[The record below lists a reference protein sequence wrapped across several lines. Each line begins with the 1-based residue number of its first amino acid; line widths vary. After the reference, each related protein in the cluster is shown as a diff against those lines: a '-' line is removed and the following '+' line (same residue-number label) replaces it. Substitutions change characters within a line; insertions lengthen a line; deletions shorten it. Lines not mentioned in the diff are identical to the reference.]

1 MKAIWLACCACGDYG
16 LLQQEVEGRDVG
28 AQVLRV
34 GDLDGLV
41 SMARAFP
48 SRRGAAIIA
57 ASLFDT
63 EDVRKTVARLTAE
76 GRVSRVV
83 VLIETLDPSDIEG
96 LFRAG
101 ATEVIAAHSLCGNGR
116 AGEGTVDSDRR
127 MTIEPEAFAE
137 REPGAP
143 RATRGPR
150 VDEYGKAEAEHGRRP
165 RDPLAYDDAGGP
177 VPYGDDVLAEEMGC
191 VHGVNLA
198 DELDEVEGFA
208 GADEPC
214 AAASLAS
221 EPQPGQPAMPAWAQR
236 VTAAGETGMLSP
248 ASVSPVPA
256 PSAPAPSADASIPSR
271 RAPVVCAV
279 SGSGGCGKSTIVATM
294 AHAASL
300 LGLRAAVL
308 DLDLMFGNLYD
319 LLGVDAPHDMA
330 MLIEPS
336 AAGALAEPD
345 IVAASMRVAP
355 GVTLWGPVAAPEK
368 AELMARPVELLLD
381 VLCRESD
388 VVFVDTSVFWGDAV
402 AAAVAASDRC
412 LVVGD
417 AAVSSATS
425 ASRVIELASRV
436 GVPRTR
442 MSAVFNRFG
451 ARGADEDV
459 AMRFEIACALS
470 SKIRIADGGQDLA
483 ALMAF
488 GRADEAVGQTSAFAT
503 SVREATREMLVEL
516 GCAVGP
522 WSDMVADRATRTE
535 RPRIRLPWSREGD
548 SR

>member
-16 LLQQEVEGRDVG
+16 LLQQEVEGRDAG

-63 EDVRKTVARLTAE
+63 KDVRETVARLTAE

-83 VLIETLDPSDIEG
+83 VLIEALDPSDIEG

-101 ATEVIAAHSLCGNGR
+101 ATEVIAAHSICGSGHV
-116 AGEGTVDSDRR
+116 GEGAVDSDWGVSP
-127 MTIEPEAFAE
+127 EPDVFVD

-150 VDEYGKAEAEHGRRP
+150 VDDYGKAEAEHVRRP
-165 RDPLAYDDAGGP
+165 PGPLACGDVGAS
-177 VPYGDDVLAEEMGC
+177 VPYGEDLLAVDMGY
-191 VHGVNLA
+191 VHGVSLA
-198 DELDEVEGFA
+198 DGLDEVEGLVA
-208 GADEPC
+208 GDGPHVDVTAESPVPP
-214 AAASLAS
+214 LPF
-221 EPQPGQPAMPAWAQR
+221 EQPAVPAWTQHLG
-236 VTAAGETGMLSP
+236 AAGETGTLPPTS
-248 ASVSPVPA
+248 
-256 PSAPAPSADASIPSR
+256 SAPAPLADTASTSH
-271 RAPVVCAV
+271 RAPVICAV

-319 LLGVDAPHDMA
+319 LLGADAPHDMA
-330 MLIEPS
+330 TLIEPS
-336 AAGALAEPD
+336 VAGALAEQD
-345 IVAASMRVAP
+345 VVAASMRVAP
-355 GVTLWGPVAAPEK
+355 GVTLWGPVAAPER

-381 VLCRESD
+381 ILRRESD
-388 VVFVDTSVFWGDAV
+388 VVLIDTSVFWGDAV
-402 AAAVAASDRC
+402 AAAVAACDRC

-425 ASRVIELASRV
+425 AARVIKLASRV

-548 SR
+548 CR